1 MSQLI
6 WDDFYILGGK
16 VVAKNKKDENL
27 LDYVPNKSKKVV
39 YNKKENGLIEIIMPR
54 DSIIERII
62 RKLFFTPDKYRVEL
76 DKMGTFVWEQI
87 DGQRTIYEIA
97 GLVQEHFKEEAEPL
111 YERLLQYIN
120 ILKNNNFITFDR

>member
-1 MSQLI
+1 
-6 WDDFYILGGK
+6 
-16 VVAKNKKDENL
+16 VARNKKDENV
-27 LDYVPNKSKKVV
+27 LDYIPIRSTKIT
-39 YNKKENGLIEIIMPR
+39 YNKKENGLIEIILPR
-54 DSIIERII
+54 NSIVERIT

-97 GLVQEHFKEEAEPL
+97 MSVQERFKEEAEPL

-120 ILKNNNFITFDR
+120 ILKNNNFIVFNK

>member
-1 MSQLI
+1 M
-6 WDDFYILGGK
+6 
-16 VVAKNKKDENL
+16 AKNKKDENL